1 LTHPALG
8 VAVRRLADQQSARL
22 AEATAVQWFRAKVS
36 YVVPAGAADGVSAL
50 VQVSWHGNDRL
61 TVVGYPDS
69 YTPAVG
75 HAVLCVVVDG
85 QLSIVNRE
93 VGHP

>member
-1 LTHPALG
+1 VTHPVLAQ
-8 VAVRRLADQQSARL
+8 AVRRLADQQSARL
-22 AEATAVQWFRAKVS
+22 AGVNAVQLFRATVS
-36 YVVPAGAADGVSAL
+36 YVVAAGAADGVSAL
-50 VQVSWHGNDRL
+50 VQVSWRGNDRL

-75 HAVLCVVVDG
+75 HAVLCAVVDG